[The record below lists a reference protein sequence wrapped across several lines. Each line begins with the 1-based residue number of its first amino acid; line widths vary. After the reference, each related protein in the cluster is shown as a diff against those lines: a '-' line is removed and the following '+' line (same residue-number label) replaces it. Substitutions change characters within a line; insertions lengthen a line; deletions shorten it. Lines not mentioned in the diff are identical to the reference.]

1 MKQSFDPINADPIS
15 DELWS
20 NHSTSSM
27 LIMLMTSYE
36 EINEGLI
43 DALVLRRYSFGNW
56 ITSGLLLKIWR
67 SKNQVYQYWNQLS
80 SLENDQEMMIRSRIW
95 SKFNVE
101 SKEDFL
107 SLYSHIV
114 CKFCVKFYDLKTNNV
129 SWYQL
134 T

>member
-43 DALVLRRYSFGNW
+43 DALVLRKYSFGNW
-56 ITSGLLLKIWR
+56 IIWPAFEDIEIQKP
-67 SKNQVYQYWNQLS
+67 SLPILEPAVFIGGPGSDQS
-80 SLENDQEMMIRSRIW
+80 SM
-95 SKFNVE
+95 
-101 SKEDFL
+101 
-107 SLYSHIV
+107 
-114 CKFCVKFYDLKTNNV
+114 
-129 SWYQL
+129 
-134 T
+134 